1 MENANSAEFVAD
13 CKYPVIDLMPEQVS
27 VEDKGGTMRL
37 GLYPCKV
44 YPGTLTEKAYKEELV
59 YERHRHRYEVNNAL
73 REQIV
78 DGGLRI
84 GGTLPNGRLVEI
96 VEIPEDRHPWF
107 LGAQFHPEFKSR
119 PTNPH
124 PLFRDFIAA
133 ALREQNKTL
142 KKNPKADCESV
153 CFFVKGVE
161 SMLKKIFISA
171 ILLIAVLSFVV
182 SLLSGKNNDEKVI
195 AAPADRVAVINIEGT
210 IVSGEPGE
218 NIWGETTGAS
228 SGRLMRE
235 IREAAA
241 DSSVKALVL
250 RINSPGGSVT
260 AAEEVGREL
269 KRFKETTD
277 KPIITSM
284 GDSAASAAYWL
295 AAYSDT
301 IYANPSTLTGSI
313 GVYMPYMNTQELFKK
328 SVSILLK
335 SKAVSTRILC
345 PLTDR

>member
-1 MENANSAEFVAD
+1 
-13 CKYPVIDLMPEQVS
+13 
-27 VEDKGGTMRL
+27 
-37 GLYPCKV
+37 
-44 YPGTLTEKAYKEELV
+44 
-59 YERHRHRYEVNNAL
+59 
-73 REQIV
+73 
-78 DGGLRI
+78 
-84 GGTLPNGRLVEI
+84 
-96 VEIPEDRHPWF
+96 
-107 LGAQFHPEFKSR
+107 
-119 PTNPH
+119 
-124 PLFRDFIAA
+124 
-133 ALREQNKTL
+133 
-142 KKNPKADCESV
+142 
-153 CFFVKGVE
+153 
-161 SMLKKIFISA
+161 MLKKIFISA

-295 AAYSDT
+295 AAYSD
-301 IYANPSTLTGSI
+301 ANPSTLTGSI

-328 SVSILLK
+328 IGIYTTKIKSGQYKDIMSADRPMTPEEQQILQNMVNQMLENFVVVIAEGRK
-335 SKAVSTRILC
+335 MDITKVKALADGRVYTGQQAQAVGLIDELGNYYDAVEAAGKAIGVDGIPEFKENKRQKPWEVFFSAQLSKMMLGQLEMLLQKDAAGMSSPQAAR
-345 PLTDR
+345 